1 MEPIQPHQ
9 TKAIQLM
16 KILAMSSSPRNDG
29 NSRLLAQAVLDGA
42 AARGHGVEL
51 VDLADKVTAPLRDCR
66 VCRRDDGACSIED
79 DYEHLILQ
87 KVLPA
92 DAIVFATPL
101 YWYGI
106 SGQLKIFIDRIFC
119 YMKSDYPG
127 WESVR
132 DRLIGKRMVV
142 AVSSEESYPG
152 AVAGITAQMQ
162 EFARYLHSEL
172 VGVVR
177 GIGNTRGEVERD
189 PARPLDQAR
198 DLGARLFDERSTDY
212 RIDTPRSSVV
222 WPTPVG

>member
-1 MEPIQPHQ
+1 
-9 TKAIQLM
+9 M
-16 KILAMSSSPRNDG
+16 KILAMSSSPRTGG
-29 NSRLLAQAVLDGA
+29 NSYLLAQAVLDGA
-42 AARGHGVEL
+42 ADRGHDVEL
-51 VDLADKVTAPLRDCR
+51 VDLSDKVTVPLRDCR
-66 VCRRDDGACSIED
+66 SCRRDDGSCSIED

-101 YWYGI
+101 YWYGM

-119 YMKSDYPG
+119 YVKSDYPD

-152 AVAGITAQMQ
+152 AIASVTAQMQ

-172 VGVVR
+172 VGIVR
-177 GIGNTRGEVERD
+177 GTGNTRGEVERD

-198 DLGARLFDERSTDY
+198 DLGSRLFDERSTDY
-212 RIDTPRSSVV
+212 RIDTQRSGVV
-222 WPTPVG
+222 WPRTAPQR